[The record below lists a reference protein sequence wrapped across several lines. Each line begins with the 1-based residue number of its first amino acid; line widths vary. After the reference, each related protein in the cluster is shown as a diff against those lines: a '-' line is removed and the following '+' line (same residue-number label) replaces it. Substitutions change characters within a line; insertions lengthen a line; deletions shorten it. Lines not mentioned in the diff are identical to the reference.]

1 MFNAQ
6 VKGEQPINIEE
17 HHKTILALVNSANPL
32 LPIIKSSLRQLEGHR
47 PPSDVISYS
56 LAELKADRIYI
67 DSMEKE
73 SKEQQQQQQQPPK
86 REEKEKSMAGTS
98 KLKKDLRES
107 KMEVEKLRKELFGAG
122 RQQRVVL
129 RPTFSE
135 DTTERRVK
143 TMKFTRSG
151 KDDEHMN
158 RYGMSVPILD
168 SNSILHGG
176 SNREILGSYCSEE
189 GALKEVEGEANG
201 RNSILRAKSCSREL
215 ELVGE
220 EEEAASGKMEEW
232 REETDAVDLAGPKLQ
247 AATLGASSKKK
258 RWSLLRKS
266 STLPDMQA
274 PANTPTLTVR
284 VGTSALSAMV
294 RGYSAVDEEGKA
306 FFASFSSSDKRIYT
320 CKVHKHSKNL
330 SWLVIPECPH
340 FEFGLALVNN
350 AVTAVGGY
358 MQEYRPSQPSN
369 VLLTYSEIR
378 RQWTERFPPMLTRR
392 RLPAVVTTRSLLI
405 VAGGNGNRN
414 EILATVEIMDL
425 QTMSWSITVQ
435 LPMGLTHASATILDD
450 CIHIAGWSCANSAC
464 VYVLLLVIVT
474 LALVN
479 YTKHPLL
486 DSRNTN
492 VVD

>member
-1 MFNAQ
+1 MELCQDNLTTYLDKYFESLAYHKKVSLLHDVALALVFLHAHGIVHGNLGSNNVFVVPYRLPRAKISDYGLCRMPSIVKHSSRYYRGNSAYLPPNPLVCLLKNAPKVDCYSWGVLATQ
-6 VKGEQPINIEE
+6 MLTNQLPLPPPKPSEKVKGEQPINIEE

-67 DSMEKE
+67 DSVEKE
-73 SKEQQQQQQQPPK
+73 SKEKQQQQQQPPK

-232 REETDAVDLAGPKLQ
+232 REETDAVDLAGPK
-247 AATLGASSKKK
+247 TASSH
-258 RWSLLRKS
+258 
-266 STLPDMQA
+266 T
-274 PANTPTLTVR
+274 
-284 VGTSALSAMV
+284 G
-294 RGYSAVDEEGKA
+294 
-306 FFASFSSSDKRIYT
+306 
-320 CKVHKHSKNL
+320 C
-330 SWLVIPECPH
+330 
-340 FEFGLALVNN
+340 
-350 AVTAVGGY
+350 
-358 MQEYRPSQPSN
+358 
-369 VLLTYSEIR
+369 
-378 RQWTERFPPMLTRR
+378 
-392 RLPAVVTTRSLLI
+392 
-405 VAGGNGNRN
+405 
-414 EILATVEIMDL
+414 
-425 QTMSWSITVQ
+425 
-435 LPMGLTHASATILDD
+435 
-450 CIHIAGWSCANSAC
+450 
-464 VYVLLLVIVT
+464 
-474 LALVN
+474 
-479 YTKHPLL
+479 
-486 DSRNTN
+486 
-492 VVD
+492 